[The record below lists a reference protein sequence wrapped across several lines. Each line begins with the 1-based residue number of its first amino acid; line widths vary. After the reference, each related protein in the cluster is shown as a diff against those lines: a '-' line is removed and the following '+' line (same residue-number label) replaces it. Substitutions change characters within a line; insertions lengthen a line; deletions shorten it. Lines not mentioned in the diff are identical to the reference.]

1 MQRDTFGSLDNKTVI
16 VNLDGTAPAQ
26 SPLTDF
32 EQPPRYEELE
42 SHYVYSARKEA
53 IQTFSISPN
62 PLVAAA
68 ADLLSDVVKL
78 KQRKRCK
85 DLIKLNKRL
94 SNDIKAFER
103 RTRLAGVE
111 HYEVQTARYLLCT
124 VVDEAVLTTEWGKH
138 SDWPH
143 RSLLSHFHNETS
155 GGEKFFLL
163 VERVIKNPARHLH
176 MLELMY
182 LCLSLGFKGKY
193 AVGTTGGS
201 VELEEIRDD
210 LYRHIRQLRGDTPHE
225 LSPQWQGLLR
235 DYRAPARLVPWWLVA
250 LFTLI
255 SLTVLYAGFAWVLKE
270 QRGAVLEPFRL
281 PEPTAIERT
290 NSPVSLGVANAS
302 SNR

>member
-1 MQRDTFGSLDNKTVI
+1 MHKDIYPNQDNQTVI
-16 VNLDGTAPAQ
+16 VNLNGSAPAH
-26 SPLTDF
+26 SRLTDF
-32 EQPPRYEELE
+32 EQSPRFEDLE
-42 SHYVYSARKEA
+42 SHYVYSAHNEPV
-53 IQTFSISPN
+53 QTFNISPN
-62 PLVAAA
+62 PLIAAA

-85 DLIKLNKRL
+85 DLNKLNKRL
-94 SNDIKAFER
+94 NNDIKSFER

-138 SDWPH
+138 SDWPN

-163 VERVIKNPARHLH
+163 VERVIKRPSRHLH

-193 AVGTTGGS
+193 AMDASGGT

-210 LYRHIRQLRGDTPHE
+210 LYRHIRQLRGDTPLE
-225 LSPQWQGLLR
+225 LSPQWQGLR
-235 DYRAPARLVPWWLVA
+235 RERQPPPRLVPWWLVA

-255 SLTVLYAGFAWVLKE
+255 CLSVMYGGFAWVLGE
-270 QRGAVLEPFRL
+270 QRLKVLQPFQL
-281 PEPTAIERT
+281 H
-290 NSPVSLGVANAS
+290 GVPCAAATGCEE
-302 SNR
+302 

>member
-1 MQRDTFGSLDNKTVI
+1 MQHDTFGSLDNKTVL
-16 VNLDGTAPAQ
+16 VNLDGSAPAQ

-32 EQPPRYEELE
+32 KQPSRFELLE
-42 SHYVYSARKEA
+42 SHYVYSAQKEA

-85 DLIKLNKRL
+85 DLIKLNQRL
-94 SNDIKAFER
+94 NNDIKVFER

-124 VVDEAVLTTEWGKH
+124 VVDEAVLTTEWGKQ

-193 AVGTTGGS
+193 AMDASGGT

-235 DYRAPARLVPWWLVA
+235 EHRTPARLVPWWLVA

-255 SLTVLYAGFAWVLKE
+255 SLATLYAGFAWVLKE
-270 QRGAVLEPFRL
+270 QRGVVLEPFQL
-281 PEPTAIERT
+281 SAPEAIERS
-290 NSPVSLGVANAS
+290 NSPLPQGHA
-302 SNR
+302 

>member
-1 MQRDTFGSLDNKTVI
+1 MQRDTFGSLDNKTVL
-16 VNLDGTAPAQ
+16 VNLDGSAPAQ

-32 EQPPRYEELE
+32 EQPSRFELLE
-42 SHYVYSARKEA
+42 SHYVYSAQQEA

-85 DLIKLNKRL
+85 DLIKLNQRL
-94 SNDIKAFER
+94 NNDIKVFER

-193 AVGTTGGS
+193 AMDASGGT

-235 DYRAPARLVPWWLVA
+235 EHRTPARLVPWWLVA

-255 SLTVLYAGFAWVLKE
+255 SLATLYAGFAWVLKE
-270 QRGAVLEPFRL
+270 QRGVVLEPFQL
-281 PEPTAIERT
+281 SAPKAIERI
-290 NSPVSLGVANAS
+290 NSPLPKEVANEP

>member
-1 MQRDTFGSLDNKTVI
+1 MHKDIYPNQDNQTVI
-16 VNLDGTAPAQ
+16 VNLDGSAPAH
-26 SPLTDF
+26 STLTDF
-32 EQPPRYEELE
+32 EQPPRFEDLE
-42 SHYVYSARKEA
+42 SHYVYSAHSEPV
-53 IQTFSISPN
+53 QTFNISPN
-62 PLVAAA
+62 PLIAAA

-85 DLIKLNKRL
+85 DLNKLNKRL
-94 SNDIKAFER
+94 NNDIKSFER

-138 SDWPH
+138 SDWPN

-163 VERVIKNPARHLH
+163 VERVIKRPSRHLH

-193 AVGTTGGS
+193 AMDASGGT

-210 LYRHIRQLRGDTPHE
+210 LYRHIRQLRGDTSLE
-225 LSPQWQGLLR
+225 LSPQWQGLR
-235 DYRAPARLVPWWLVA
+235 RERQPPPRLVPWWLVA

-255 SLTVLYAGFAWVLKE
+255 CLSVMYGGFAWVLGE
-270 QRGAVLEPFRL
+270 QRLKVLQPFQL
-281 PEPTAIERT
+281 HGVPCATASGCEE
-290 NSPVSLGVANAS
+290 
-302 SNR
+302 